1 MTLVLFQSH
10 ADAGIFAN
18 KSMYLEKTSR
28 EKYTKTRIVICLGP
42 QVALILYFLLFW
54 VFQIFYKEGALL
66 LKLEKSEVKK
76 KRVGKT
82 GVGRPWRG
90 KRPGGV

>member
-10 ADAGIFAN
+10 TDAGIFAN

-28 EKYTKTRIVICLGP
+28 EKYTKKRIVICLGP

-66 LKLEKSEVKK
+66 LKLEKREVKRK
-76 KRVGKT
+76 K
-82 GVGRPWRG
+82 
-90 KRPGGV
+90 

>member
-1 MTLVLFQSH
+1 M
-10 ADAGIFAN
+10 FAN
-18 KSMYLEKTSR
+18 KSMYLEKVSR
-28 EKYTKTRIVICLGP
+28 EKYTKRRIVICLRL

-54 VFQIFYKEGALL
+54 VFQIFYKEIALL

-82 GVGRPWRG
+82 RVGRPRRG